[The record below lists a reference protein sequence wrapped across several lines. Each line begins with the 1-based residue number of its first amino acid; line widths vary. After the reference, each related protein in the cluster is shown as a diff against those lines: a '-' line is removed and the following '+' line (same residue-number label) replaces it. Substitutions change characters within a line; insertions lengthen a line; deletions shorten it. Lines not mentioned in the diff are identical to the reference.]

1 MFPFCPAG
9 PYCGNTETLTV
20 GCFSTEYLLT
30 ALQNSYCGAAV
41 IDPRINNDRFPAGNG
56 PPKLVLCTPWKFSS
70 SGSGHRPNS
79 AVIPPFGDLLRKV
92 KAKFSG
98 YKIASWEVALGYF
111 VHDTNI
117 CIRQDLVLWID
128 EAAQGTAVD
137 VVYVSRGDGG
147 PTISMATI
155 MKEHPLPER
164 AMFFTEIPVLIT
176 EGDRPY

>member
-1 MFPFCPAG
+1 
-9 PYCGNTETLTV
+9 
-20 GCFSTEYLLT
+20 
-30 ALQNSYCGAAV
+30 
-41 IDPRINNDRFPAGNG
+41 
-56 PPKLVLCTPWKFSS
+56 
-70 SGSGHRPNS
+70 
-79 AVIPPFGDLLRKV
+79 V